1 MRSNRDWSLSIGL
14 GKVFWGVTEFNHLV
28 DVINQTDLVEG
39 IDGEAKLGQPKINLS
54 LINHW
59 GALDFFVLPGF

>member
-39 IDGEAKLGQPKINLS
+39 IDGEAKLGCL
-54 LINHW
+54 
-59 GALDFFVLPGF
+59 